1 MPKLKINNIEVEV
14 PAGTNL
20 LQAAETLGIEIP
32 RFCYHDKLSVPGNC
46 RMCLVEVKGGPPK
59 PQASCCLAAA
69 DNMEVFT
76 DSEMVHKA
84 RKGVMEFLL
93 INHPLD
99 CPICDQGG
107 ECDLQDQAVAY
118 GFDRSR
124 YFEAKRAVK
133 DKELGPVVKTVMTRC
148 IQCTRCVRF
157 ASEIAGV
164 DDLGLL
170 NRGEDVEIGTY
181 IEKALATEMSG
192 NLVDVCP
199 VGALT
204 SAAYEFKARPWEL
217 RKIESIDVMDAVGCN
232 IRVDVRGNEVMRILP
247 RLNEAVNEEW
257 IADKSRLACD
267 GLKRQRLDRPYVRR
281 DGKLAEASWE
291 DAFAFAAERLKGL
304 QGAQMAALAGDLA
317 DCESVYALKK
327 FMNGLGSNMLDC
339 RVDGAAIDVSAPA
352 SWRFNTTIAGLEQA
366 DAIVLV
372 ATNPRTE
379 APLINARIRK
389 CWYNKRTPVYVIGP
403 KLNLNYPYTHLGTG
417 ADALEKLDIK
427 AERPALI
434 LGAAALQRPDAAA
447 ILAAA
452 SAKAVV
458 NENWNGFNF
467 LHTAAGRMGAL
478 MLGFTPPQGQFSTQ
492 GIKALWLLGVDSQSV
507 NTHVIPRDAFVI
519 YQGHH
524 GDAGAARADVIFPAA
539 AYTEKNATYVNTEG
553 RVQQARQATSPVGH
567 AKEDWKIIRAF
578 SEVIGKPL
586 AFNTLADLRAAMVK
600 DVPALGN
607 IDAITPVAWATFGKA
622 GTIEAKP
629 FGTAIANYYQT
640 CPISRASVTMAE
652 CTEAFA
658 KQLPMAAE

>member
-1 MPKLKINNIEVEV
+1 MPKLKINNVEIEVA
-14 PAGTNL
+14 PGTNL
-20 LQAAETLGIEIP
+20 LQAAEQMGIEIP

-46 RMCLVEVKGGPPK
+46 RMCLVEVKPGPPK

-69 DNMEVFT
+69 DGMEVLT
-76 DSEMVHKA
+76 DSELVHKA

-118 GFDRSR
+118 GYDRSR

-181 IEKALATEMSG
+181 IEKTMASEMSG

-204 SAAYEFKARPWEL
+204 SAPYEFTARPWEL
-217 RKIESIDVMDAVGCN
+217 RKVESVDVMDAVGCN

-247 RLNEAVNEEW
+247 RLNEAINETW
-257 IADKSRLACD
+257 LADKSRLAMD

-281 DGKLAEASWE
+281 DGKLVEASWE
-291 DAFAFAAERLKGL
+291 DAFAFAADKLKGL

-317 DCESVYALKK
+317 CAESVYALKK
-327 FMNGLGSNMLDC
+327 FMNGLGSNMLEC

-366 DAIVLV
+366 DAVVLV
-372 ATNPRTE
+372 GCNPRTE

-389 CWYNKRTPVYVIGP
+389 VWYNKRVPVYVIGQ
-403 KLNLNYPYTHLGTG
+403 KIDLNYPYTYLGAG
-417 ADALEKLDIK
+417 VDALEKLSIK
-427 AERPALI
+427 AERPAMI
-434 LGAAALQRPDAAA
+434 LGTAALQRADASAV
-447 ILAAA
+447 LAAVR
-452 SAKAVV
+452 AKAVV
-458 NENWNGFNF
+458 NEGWNGFNY

-478 MLGFTPPQGQFSTQ
+478 MLGFTPPQGQFSWQ
-492 GIKALWLLGVDSQSV
+492 GIKAVWLNNVDTDVVKS
-507 NTHVIPRDAFVI
+507 IPADAFVI

-539 AYTEKNATYVNTEG
+539 TYTEKNATYVNTEG
-553 RVQQARQATSPVGH
+553 RVQQTRQATSPVGQ

-586 AFNTLADLRAAMVK
+586 SFNTLADLRAAMAK
-600 DVPALGN
+600 DVPAFGAV
-607 IDAITPVAWATFGKA
+607 DAITPVAWSDFGKA
-622 GTIEAKP
+622 GTLDAKP
-629 FGTAIANYYQT
+629 FGTAVANYYQT
-640 CPISRASVTMAE
+640 CVISRASVTMAQ
-652 CTEAFA
+652 CTEAFVKPLA
-658 KQLPMAAE
+658 MAAE